1 MAQGKEIALQ
11 LDIPYLSAGQLVVQ
25 AIEKQT
31 TQGLQAKPHVEAKS
45 MIPDGL
51 MSGMSKAKRSEIIFI
66 SPSALSG
73 ILFHRLLDSEVS
85 GKGFVLEGYP
95 RTAEQLQILQSK
107 GLIPTHF
114 GV

>member
-51 MSGMSKAKRSEIIFI
+51 MSGMSKAKRSFSFPRPLYQAYCFI
-66 SPSALSG
+66 
-73 ILFHRLLDSEVS
+73 V
-85 GKGFVLEGYP
+85 YW
-95 RTAEQLQILQSK
+95 TAK
-107 GLIPTHF
+107 
-114 GV
+114 